1 MELLEQAG
9 YAKHT
14 LWGNMYGS
22 IRSVVSFYHEK
33 GICNYDPAVTHE
45 FIQTVEQRYREG
57 EICREYYN
65 AQKRAARKFE
75 MFHSTGTLTWECTK
89 GNTGFL
95 CFRDDL
101 HACIPILVEGCQFFQ
116 CRNGKEI
123 PVQEE
128 QGIPKSTGSTV
139 SIFYHLHHMGR
150 STDAGTFPFCCGLE
164 PIMETDGQGDTGP
177 LPDASDKD
185 AEAAEHMTV
194 DVLRFCR
201 IFRFLEKL
209 FHSRHP
215 ATFF

>member
-22 IRSVVSFYHEK
+22 IRSVVNFYHEK

-89 GNTGFL
+89 RTSKYQLNGEYSRLLNAFLSSRDFHENTKWDFAWAVRRYL
-95 CFRDDL
+95 S
-101 HACIPILVEGCQFFQ
+101 FFQ
-116 CRNGKEI
+116 EK
-123 PVQEE
+123 
-128 QGIPKSTGSTV
+128 GIPSLDRA
-139 SIFYHLHHMGR
+139 SIN
-150 STDAGTFPFCCGLE
+150 D
-164 PIMETDGQGDTGP
+164 
-177 LPDASDKD
+177 
-185 AEAAEHMTV
+185 
-194 DVLRFCR
+194 
-201 IFRFLEKL
+201 
-209 FHSRHP
+209 SREFVILSLIHI
-215 ATFF
+215 

>member
-1 MELLEQAG
+1 MTKQPLSVTEMFSSIMELLEQAG

-89 GNTGFL
+89 RTSKYQLNGEYSRLLNAFLSSRDFHENTKWDFAWALILSGKRDSFTGQGFL
-95 CFRDDL
+95 
-101 HACIPILVEGCQFFQ
+101 LVLLPQ
-116 CRNGKEI
+116 
-123 PVQEE
+123 
-128 QGIPKSTGSTV
+128 
-139 SIFYHLHHMGR
+139 
-150 STDAGTFPFCCGLE
+150 AG
-164 PIMETDGQGDTGP
+164 Q
-177 LPDASDKD
+177 
-185 AEAAEHMTV
+185 
-194 DVLRFCR
+194 
-201 IFRFLEKL
+201 
-209 FHSRHP
+209 
-215 ATFF
+215 